1 MVGGSGRDRKLGGV
15 LGGAGDGLLERK
27 ERRDHMTRDE
37 GRAFIRARLD
47 SQFGKTHNISD
58 EGSSR
63 TQLVSFMLRPAAA
76 GATDYVLEI
85 HEDLLDSE
93 DLETRLAEAHVID
106 QFRHK
111 GVRRLR
117 IPPNG
122 PAEVLERYE

>member
-1 MVGGSGRDRKLGGV
+1 
-15 LGGAGDGLLERK
+15 
-27 ERRDHMTRDE
+27 MTRDE
-37 GRAFIRARLD
+37 GRAFIRARLA
-47 SQFGKTHNISD
+47 SQFGDTHDISD

-63 TQLVSFMLRPAAA
+63 TQLVSFVLRPAAA
-76 GATDYVLEI
+76 GATYYVLEV

-93 DLETRLAEAHVID
+93 ELESQLAEAHVID
-106 QFRHK
+106 QFRNK

>member
-1 MVGGSGRDRKLGGV
+1 
-15 LGGAGDGLLERK
+15 
-27 ERRDHMTRDE
+27 MTRDE
-37 GRAFIRARLD
+37 GRALIRARLD
-47 SQFGKTHNISD
+47 SQFGETHNISD

-63 TQLVSFMLRPAAA
+63 TQLVSFVLVPLTA
-76 GATDYVLEI
+76 GAQDHVLEV

-93 DLETRLAEAHVID
+93 ELETQLVEAHVMD
-106 QFRHK
+106 QFRKK

>member
-1 MVGGSGRDRKLGGV
+1 
-15 LGGAGDGLLERK
+15 
-27 ERRDHMTRDE
+27 MTRDE

-63 TQLVSFMLRPAAA
+63 TQLVSFVLSPVAS
-76 GATDYVLEI
+76 GATYYVLEI
-85 HEDLLDSE
+85 HEDLLASE
-93 DLETRLAEAHVID
+93 ELETQLAEAHVID
-106 QFRHK
+106 QFRNK

-122 PAEVLERYE
+122 PAEVLDRYE